1 MPRGTKQYRK
11 GLFFIFTAT
20 AREHEGVIIMETKKT
35 ALVTGGAGSIG
46 AAVAARLTSDGMIV
60 VLNDIDEEKV
70 RGITDRYGD
79 DMVPLAFDIS
89 DPQQVEQMVSKI
101 TGDIGPIDVLVNNA
115 GILSNNKI
123 ETTPQDEWRRVLDVN
138 LSGAFYLSKAVVP
151 AMKRKRWGRIVNICS
166 LAAKSGGITAGTA
179 YTASKGALVSLTFSI
194 ARETASYG
202 ITVNGI
208 SPGYVKTPMVT
219 EQLSKK
225 KQKEILAQIPVGRF
239 CDPQEV
245 AHVVAF
251 LVHPLSGFITGE
263 IIDINGGVLFD

>member
-1 MPRGTKQYRK
+1 MAGKKIASQK
-11 GLFFIFTAT
+11 IFTEQGKVT
-20 AREHEGVIIMETKKT
+20 EMETQKT

-46 AAVAARLTSDGMIV
+46 AAVAARLLEEGMKV
-60 VLNDIDEEKV
+60 VLNDIDEEKA
-70 RGITDRYGD
+70 RDIADRYGN
-79 DMVPLAFDIS
+79 DMIPLAFDIS
-89 DPQQVEQMVSKI
+89 DPQLVERMVQKI
-101 TGDIGPIDVLVNNA
+101 RKEIGPVEVLINNA

-123 ETTPQDEWRRVLDVN
+123 ETTPQDEWRRVLEVN
-138 LSGAFYLSKAVVP
+138 LSSAFYLSKAVVP
-151 AMKRKRWGRIVNICS
+151 AMKQKRWGRIVNVCS

-194 ARETASYG
+194 ARETAQYG

-219 EQLSKK
+219 EQLSPE
-225 KQKEILAQIPVGRF
+225 KQKELLTQIPVGRF
-239 CDPQEV
+239 CEPQEV

>member
-1 MPRGTKQYRK
+1 
-11 GLFFIFTAT
+11 
-20 AREHEGVIIMETKKT
+20 METKKV

-46 AAVAARLTSDGMIV
+46 AAVAARLSSEGMKV
-60 VLNDIDEEKV
+60 VLNDIDEQKV
-70 RGITDRYGD
+70 RRVTDGYGD
-79 DMVPLAFDIS
+79 KMLPLAFDIS
-89 DPQQVEQMVSKI
+89 DPQQCERMVSKI
-101 TGDIGPIDVLVNNA
+101 KNDIGPVDVLVNNA

-123 ETTPQDEWRRVLDVN
+123 ETTPADEWRRVLEVN

-151 AMKRKRWGRIVNICS
+151 AMKQKRWGRIVNVCS

-179 YTASKGALVSLTFSI
+179 YTTSKGALVSLTFSI
-194 ARETASYG
+194 ARETAPYG

-219 EQLSKK
+219 KQLSLK
-225 KQKEILAQIPVGRF
+225 KQKELLTQIPVGRF
-239 CDPQEV
+239 CNPEEV
-245 AHVVAF
+245 AHVIAF

>member
-1 MPRGTKQYRK
+1 
-11 GLFFIFTAT
+11 
-20 AREHEGVIIMETKKT
+20 METKKV

-46 AAVAARLTSDGMIV
+46 AAVAARLSSEGMKV
-60 VLNDIDEEKV
+60 VLNDISEQKV
-70 RGITDRYGD
+70 RGVTDGYGD
-79 DMVPLAFDIS
+79 KMLPLAFDIS
-89 DPQQVEQMVSKI
+89 DPQQCERMVSKI
-101 TGDIGPIDVLVNNA
+101 KNDIGPIDVLVNNA

-123 ETTPQDEWRRVLDVN
+123 ETTPADEWRRVLDVN

-151 AMKRKRWGRIVNICS
+151 AMKQKRWGRIVNICS

-194 ARETASYG
+194 ARETAPYG

-219 EQLSKK
+219 EQLSLK
-225 KQKEILAQIPVGRF
+225 KQKELLTQIPVGRF
-239 CDPQEV
+239 CNPEEV
-245 AHVVAF
+245 AHVIAF